1 MSNEHLIFGKL
12 TADEFLT
19 DYWQKKPLLIRDAI
33 PDFVSPINGDDLA
46 AMSLESEIESRLI
59 IGDDYQLEHGPFDET
74 RFQELPEDNWTL
86 LVQAVDLWVPEVAKL
101 RDYFNFLPSWRIDDI
116 MISYAEDGGNVGPH
130 KDNYDVFLLQGQG
143 SRRWQI
149 CESDIG
155 EATSKIGTSLKIL
168 DNFFAT
174 DEWVLNTGDMLYL
187 PPKTAHHGVA
197 LGECTTFSIGFRA
210 PTSIEMLDDLATEL
224 LSRDLLPEHLIDPPL
239 TARVSAQP
247 ISKEYIHQ
255 VKVLLLNLLNDDQM
269 LGEWFAQ
276 FVTQP
281 KYPTL
286 VEVTEEKREAVL
298 QNQSDQDTGRSYTH
312 FVNGRKID

>member
-1 MSNEHLIFGKL
+1 MSNEPLIFGKL

-33 PDFVSPINGDDLA
+33 PDFVSPIDGDDLA
-46 AMSLESEIESRLI
+46 AMSLEPEIESRLI

-174 DEWVLNTGDMLYL
+174 DDWVLNTGDMLYL

-197 LGECTTFSIGFRA
+197 LGECTTFSVGFRA

-239 TARVSAQP
+239 TARGSAQP

-255 VKVLLLNLLNDDQM
+255 VKVMLLNLLNDDQM

-276 FVTQP
+276 FMTQP

>member
-33 PDFVSPINGDDLA
+33 PDFVSPIDGDDLA
-46 AMSLESEIESRLI
+46 AMSLEPEIESRLI
-59 IGDDYQLEHGPFDET
+59 IGDDYRVEHGPFDET

-187 PPKTAHHGVA
+187 PPKTAHYGVA
-197 LGECTTFSIGFRA
+197 IGECTTFSIGFRA
-210 PTSIEMLDDLATEL
+210 PNSIEMLDDLATEL

-239 TARVSAQP
+239 TARGSAQP

-255 VKVLLLNLLNDDQM
+255 VKVMLLNLLNDDQM

-276 FVTQP
+276 FMTQP

>member
-12 TADEFLT
+12 PADEFLA

-33 PDFVSPINGDDLA
+33 PDFVSPIDGDDLA

-239 TARVSAQP
+239 TAMGSAQP

-255 VKVLLLNLLNDDQM
+255 VKVMLLNLLNDDQM

-276 FVTQP
+276 FMTQP

>member
-101 RDYFNFLPSWRIDDI
+101 RDYFKFLPSWRIDDI

-155 EATSKIGTSLKIL
+155 EATSKSGTSLKIL

-197 LGECTTFSIGFRA
+197 IGECTTFSIGFRA

-239 TARVSAQP
+239 TARGSAQP

-255 VKVLLLNLLNDDQM
+255 VKVMLLNLLNDDQM

-276 FVTQP
+276 FMTQP

>member
-33 PDFVSPINGDDLA
+33 PDFVSPIDGDDLA

-155 EATSKIGTSLKIL
+155 EATSKSGTSLKIL

-197 LGECTTFSIGFRA
+197 IGECTNFSIGFRA

-239 TARVSAQP
+239 TARGSAQP

-255 VKVLLLNLLNDDQM
+255 VKAMLLNLLNDDQM

-276 FVTQP
+276 FMTQP

>member
-33 PDFVSPINGDDLA
+33 PDFVSPIDGDDLA
-46 AMSLESEIESRLI
+46 AMSLEPEIESRLI

-101 RDYFNFLPSWRIDDI
+101 HDYFNFLPSWRIDDI

-155 EATSKIGTSLKIL
+155 EANSKIGTSLKIL

-239 TARVSAQP
+239 TARGSAQP

-255 VKVLLLNLLNDDQM
+255 VKVMLLNLLNDDQM

-276 FVTQP
+276 FMTQP

>member
-101 RDYFNFLPSWRIDDI
+101 RDYFKFLPSWRIDDI

-155 EATSKIGTSLKIL
+155 EATSKSGTSLKIL

-197 LGECTTFSIGFRA
+197 IGECTTFSIGFRA

-239 TARVSAQP
+239 TARGSAQP

>member
-12 TADEFLT
+12 PADEFLA

-33 PDFVSPINGDDLA
+33 PDFVSPIDGDDLA

-143 SRRWQI
+143 SRSWQI

-239 TARVSAQP
+239 TARGSAQP

-255 VKVLLLNLLNDDQM
+255 VKVMLLNLLNDDQM

-276 FVTQP
+276 FMTQP

>member
-33 PDFVSPINGDDLA
+33 PDFVSPIDGDDLA
-46 AMSLESEIESRLI
+46 AMSLEPEIESRLI

-86 LVQAVDLWVPEVAKL
+86 LVQAADLWVPEVAKL

-149 CESDIG
+149 CQSDIG
-155 EATSKIGTSLKIL
+155 EASPKIGTSLKIL

-239 TARVSAQP
+239 TARGSAQP

-255 VKVLLLNLLNDDQM
+255 VKVMLLNLLNDDQM

-276 FVTQP
+276 FMTQP

-298 QNQSDQDTGRSYTH
+298 QNQSDQGTGRSYTY

>member
-33 PDFVSPINGDDLA
+33 PDFVSPIDGDDLA
-46 AMSLESEIESRLI
+46 AMSLEPEIESRLI
-59 IGDDYQLEHGPFDET
+59 IGDDYRVEHGPFDET

-187 PPKTAHHGVA
+187 PPKTAHYGVA
-197 LGECTTFSIGFRA
+197 IGECTTFSIGFRA
-210 PTSIEMLDDLATEL
+210 LNSIEMLDDLATEL

-239 TARVSAQP
+239 TARGSAQP

-255 VKVLLLNLLNDDQM
+255 VKVMLLNLLNDDQM

-276 FVTQP
+276 FMTQP

>member
-19 DYWQKKPLLIRDAI
+19 SYWQKKPLLIREAI
-33 PDFVSPINGDDLA
+33 PDFMSPIDGDDLA
-46 AMSLESEIESRLI
+46 AMSLESEIESRLV

-101 RDYFNFLPSWRIDDI
+101 RDYFTFLPSWRIDDI

-149 CESDIG
+149 CESNVG
-155 EATSKIGTSLKIL
+155 EATSKSGTSLKIL

-174 DEWVLNTGDMLYL
+174 NEWILNTGDMLYL

-197 LGECTTFSIGFRA
+197 IGECTTFSVGFRA
-210 PTSIEMLDDLATEL
+210 PSSIEMLDDLATEL

-239 TARVSAQP
+239 TASGFAQP

-255 VKVLLLNLLNDDQM
+255 VKVMLLNLLNDDQM

-276 FVTQP
+276 FMTQP
-281 KYPTL
+281 KYPAL

-298 QNQSDQDTGRSYTH
+298 QNQSDQDTGRKYTH

>member
-33 PDFVSPINGDDLA
+33 PDFVSPIDGDDLA
-46 AMSLESEIESRLI
+46 AMSLEPEIESRLI

-197 LGECTTFSIGFRA
+197 IGECTTFSIGFRA

-239 TARVSAQP
+239 TAMGSAQP

-255 VKVLLLNLLNDDQM
+255 VKVMLLNLLNDDQM

-276 FVTQP
+276 FMTQP

-312 FVNGRKID
+312 FVNGRKIN

>member
-19 DYWQKKPLLIRDAI
+19 SYWQKKPLLIRDAI
-33 PDFVSPINGDDLA
+33 PDFVSPIDGDDLA

-149 CESDIG
+149 CESNVG
-155 EATSKIGTSLKIL
+155 EATSKSGTSLKIL

-174 DEWVLNTGDMLYL
+174 NEWILNTGDMLYL

-239 TARVSAQP
+239 TARGSAQA

-255 VKVLLLNLLNDDQM
+255 VKVMLLNLLNDDQM

-276 FVTQP
+276 FMTQP

-298 QNQSDQDTGRSYTH
+298 QNQSDQGTGRSYTY

>member
-116 MISYAEDGGNVGPH
+116 MISYAGDGGNVGPH

-174 DEWVLNTGDMLYL
+174 DEWVLNPGDMLYL

-197 LGECTTFSIGFRA
+197 IGECTTFSIGFRA

-239 TARVSAQP
+239 TARGSAQP

-255 VKVLLLNLLNDDQM
+255 VKVMLLNLLNDDQM

-276 FVTQP
+276 FMTQP

-298 QNQSDQDTGRSYTH
+298 QNQSDQGTGRSYTY

>member
-33 PDFVSPINGDDLA
+33 PDFVSPIDGDDLA
-46 AMSLESEIESRLI
+46 AMSLEPEIESRLI

-155 EATSKIGTSLKIL
+155 EANSKIGTSLKIL

-255 VKVLLLNLLNDDQM
+255 VKVMLLNLLNDDQM

-276 FVTQP
+276 FMTQP

>member
-33 PDFVSPINGDDLA
+33 PDFVSPIDGDDLA
-46 AMSLESEIESRLI
+46 AMSLEPEIESRLI

-155 EATSKIGTSLKIL
+155 EANSKIGTSLKIL

-239 TARVSAQP
+239 TARGSAQP

-255 VKVLLLNLLNDDQM
+255 VKVMLLNLLNDDQM

-276 FVTQP
+276 FMTQP

>member
-19 DYWQKKPLLIRDAI
+19 NYWQKKPLLIRDAI
-33 PDFVSPINGDDLA
+33 PDFRSPIDGHDLA
-46 AMSLESEIESRLI
+46 GMSLESEIESRLI

-86 LVQAVDLWVPEVAKL
+86 LVQAVDLWVPGVAKL
-101 RDYFNFLPSWRIDDI
+101 RDYFTFLPSWRIDDI

-149 CESDIG
+149 CESNVG
-155 EATSKIGTSLKIL
+155 EATSKSGTSLKIL

-174 DEWVLNTGDMLYL
+174 NEWILNTGDMLYL

-197 LGECTTFSIGFRA
+197 IGECTTFSVGFRA
-210 PTSIEMLDDLATEL
+210 PSSIEMLDDLATEL

-239 TARVSAQP
+239 TARGFAQP
-247 ISKEYIHQ
+247 ISKEYIRQ
-255 VKVLLLNLLNDDQM
+255 VEGMLLNLLNDDQM

-276 FVTQP
+276 FMTQP

-298 QNQSDQDTGRSYTH
+298 QNQSGQDTGRKYTH